1 MAGKPG
7 QAVEWSDTAAARDP
21 ANAGFYMRK
30 KGWALGVQGK
40 YEESLA
46 AFASSKTN
54 AFWLLYQAID
64 LVGLNRL
71 DEARSQ
77 VSKALKDEPSWTQ
90 AKWRDISFYSDMSI
104 VEREVAALAKA
115 GLPEK

>member
-7 QAVEWSDTAAARDP
+7 QAVKWSDTAAARDP
-21 ANAGFYMRK
+21 ANTWFYMRK
-30 KGWALGVQGK
+30 KGWALGVLEK

-46 AFASSKTN
+46 ALASGKPR
-54 AFWLLYQAID
+54 AFGLLYMAID

-77 VSKALKDEPSWTQ
+77 ASKGPQGRSVLDAS
-90 AKWRDISFYSDMSI
+90 
-104 VEREVAALAKA
+104 EVARHQL
-115 GLPEK
+115 LQ